1 MYQKKKNNLI
11 KHFVNFRAFFSLSKV
26 NLQRSLTYVSLLNSG
41 MILFLLLSKLQ
52 EYGISIHITKW
63 FFPLF
68 LGSLM
73 VMATIGYLDY
83 KLGFHTE
90 ESRVSSERNPYF
102 TEIISRLD
110 KIEKKLANSKRK
122 KRK

>member
-63 FFPLF
+63 
-68 LGSLM
+68 LM